1 MRALRKP
8 RTEQPATRPSAA
20 EIRSARFGPS
30 PVGWRGYSEE
40 EVTAFLGRVASW
52 IETDEAER
60 AALRAEI
67 DRLRRY
73 YRTRAEDVDAA
84 PYVRPDRPPP
94 TAGDLTSQVR
104 QRLDAI
110 GGNAEGYA
118 DLATPGTYRPA
129 DDPPEPGRARE
140 VLVHAEVAGR
150 IGFEESVDTFRSVF
164 RSQPA
169 GVTAELRRT
178 LTWLGEYAFAVSRQV
193 GVLQAALSDRLDSP
207 PEP

>member
-20 EIRSARFGPS
+20 EMRSARFGPS

-40 EVTAFLGRVASW
+40 EVTAFLGRVAGW

-110 GGNAEGYA
+110 A
-118 DLATPGTYRPA
+118 ATPRGTPTWPPRGRTGPRTTRPSRGG
-129 DDPPEPGRARE
+129 PGRCWCTPRWPAGSGSRSRWTPSAR
-140 VLVHAEVAGR
+140 
-150 IGFEESVDTFRSVF
+150 SS
-164 RSQPA
+164 SPSP

-207 PEP
+207 PGP